1 MEIQDE
7 NVLSA
12 MSAIMMTQVETASAQ
27 SIANALWAYQSNSG
41 ATSTS
46 TANGQLGHP
55 KAGVGRSDCWSSGLV
70 DSIRVV

>member
-27 SIANALWAYQSNSG
+27 SIANALWAYRTVELPPPRQLMDSWVIQKLG
-41 ATSTS
+41 LEGVTV
-46 TANGQLGHP
+46 GQ
-55 KAGVGRSDCWSSGLV
+55 V
-70 DSIRVV
+70 DL